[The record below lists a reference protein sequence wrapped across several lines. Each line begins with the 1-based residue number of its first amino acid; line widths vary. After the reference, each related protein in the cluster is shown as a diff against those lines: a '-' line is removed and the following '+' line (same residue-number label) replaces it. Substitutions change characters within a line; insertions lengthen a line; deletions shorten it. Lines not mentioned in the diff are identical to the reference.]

1 MQKSIS
7 PKTSSFLII
16 LNIIFIGI
24 ATFSYSSAQSRFT
37 TEDISIT
44 VSGTSTLHD
53 WEMESNKAESETVFS
68 LNAEGQPEHLESVAF
83 KLNKGTLKSDKSG
96 LDRRAYEAL
105 NAKRHPEIVFRT
117 TGRSAVKKNGNNFNV
132 TTSGDL
138 TIAGV
143 TRRVSVDATCSN
155 GDGDKLIC
163 SGSSELKMSD
173 FNVDPPVM
181 FLGTLR
187 TGDEIK
193 IEYRMVYSISDKIS
207 TN

>member
-1 MQKSIS
+1 MQKITFPKAS
-7 PKTSSFLII
+7 PLLIF

-24 ATFSYSSAQSRFT
+24 ATFSHSAAQSRFT
-37 TEDISIT
+37 TEEISIT
-44 VSGTSTLHD
+44 VKGTSTLHD

-68 LNAEGQPEHLESVAF
+68 LNEKGQPEHLESVAF

-96 LDRRAYEAL
+96 LDRRAYEAM
-105 NAKRHPEIVFRT
+105 NAKRHPEIIFRT
-117 TGRSAVKKNGNNFNV
+117 TGGGAVKQNGDNFNV

-143 TRRVSVDATCSN
+143 TRRVSVDATCIN
-155 GDGDKLIC
+155 GDNDKLVC
-163 SGSSELKMSD
+163 SGTSQLKMSD
-173 FNVDPPVM
+173 FNIDPPVM

-193 IEYRMVYSISDKIS
+193 IEYRMVYTTPDKFS
-207 TN
+207 AN